1 VCNHPPALCELY
13 MRTLSNPS
21 PNPHPT
27 PTPPLAPTLT
37 PTLALALTL
46 RHDRYMPFNKS
57 ILVIASVN
65 PDFEPNP

>member
-1 VCNHPPALCELY
+1 

-27 PTPPLAPTLT
+27 PTPPLAPTLAPTLT
-37 PTLALALTL
+37 PTLALAL
-46 RHDRYMPFNKS
+46 HDRYMPFNKS